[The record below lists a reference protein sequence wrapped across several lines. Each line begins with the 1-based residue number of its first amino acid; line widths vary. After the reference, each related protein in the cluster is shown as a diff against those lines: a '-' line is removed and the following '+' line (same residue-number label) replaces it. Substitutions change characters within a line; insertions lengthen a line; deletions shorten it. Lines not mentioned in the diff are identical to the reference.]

1 MRNRNLIKASLYGKK
16 RVAPGWIRAGWLIV
30 LLPMVAGCVKA
41 KFDPRPEN
49 GKVTLVFDWG
59 DNTPA
64 SKMQVWL
71 YDSDGNKKDAHENA
85 GSSDLTLTLPV
96 GRYKILAANCD
107 SPECEFRNMERYE
120 TAGIFLAGI
129 VRSSCTQ
136 VMQPSSVYGTRM
148 EFEVAGSD
156 STGYRLSPESY
167 VKSLSLD
174 LDFKGNTGMI
184 KTCSAVLEGVSTGV
198 DLSGGCIL
206 HGGNGSHEISLS
218 QDGSAYKGN
227 VNLFGKD
234 ERNTGAIVLEIEY
247 KDGSQQLLRLDI
259 DDRLVEINNAGTLSI
274 TVELSMQQAG
284 LAAQV
289 VGWDVVPGGDMDTE
303 RKQIR

>member
-1 MRNRNLIKASLYGKK
+1 MRNRNLIRASLCGKRK
-16 RVAPGWIRAGWLIV
+16 AIPGWVRAGWLIV
-30 LLPMVAGCVKA
+30 LLPIAAGCVKA
-41 KFDPRPEN
+41 KFDPRPED

-59 DNTPA
+59 NNTPA

-71 YDSDGNKKDAHENA
+71 YDSQGNKRDMYESA
-85 GSSDLTLTLPV
+85 GAPHLTLALPV
-96 GRYKILAANCD
+96 GQYKILAANCD
-107 SPECEFRNMERYE
+107 SPETELRNMERYE

-129 VRSSCTQ
+129 VRSSCSQ

-148 EFEVAGSD
+148 EFEVAGRD

-167 VKSLSLD
+167 VKSMSLN

-206 HGGNGSHEISLS
+206 HGGNGSHEIQLS

-227 VNLFGKD
+227 VNLLGKD
-234 ERNTGAIVLEIEY
+234 ELNAGAILLEIEY
-247 KDGSQQLLRLDI
+247 KDGSQQPLRLDI

-289 VGWDVVPGGDMDTE
+289 VGWDVVPGGDMDTDRE
-303 RKQIR
+303 